1 MSKRSIE
8 KTQFLADVIITA
20 TEGGTGYWARTYGYT
35 WDEGAENTSATLVD
49 FEDAATAL
57 DHEPGGLFDG
67 WDWLDNAVEA
77 KDERIAKVT
86 YSLTIDTVAKA
97 YGLINKGSVEEASTA
112 LNLAQSYVTRL
123 RLAYRTND
131 AGEID
136 AYDADIVAQLA
147 TIGKIIYG

>member
-35 WDEGAENTSATLVD
+35 WDEGAENTSGTLVD
-49 FEDAATAL
+49 FAEAADLLGTSSA
-57 DHEPGGLFDG
+57 
-67 WDWLDNAVEA
+67 WDYQWLDAAVEA

-86 YSLTIDTVAKA
+86 YSLTVDTVAKA
-97 YGLINKGSVEEASTA
+97 YAKINKGSVEEASAA

-147 TIGKIIYG
+147 TIGEIVYG